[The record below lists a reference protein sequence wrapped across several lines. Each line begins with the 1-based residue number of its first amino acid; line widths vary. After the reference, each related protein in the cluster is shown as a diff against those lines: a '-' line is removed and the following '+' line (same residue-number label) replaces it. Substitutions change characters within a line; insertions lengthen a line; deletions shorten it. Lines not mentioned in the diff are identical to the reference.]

1 MRFGCW
7 FSLEMSN
14 QLQEN
19 IWTEFVFLICF
30 AFFFFFQRG
39 GTTQN
44 LKFSPLNPELDL
56 SEVFSVYG
64 SQQSK
69 VF

>member
-1 MRFGCW
+1 MRLSCW
-7 FSLEMSN
+7 FNLEMSN

-19 IWTEFVFLICF
+19 IWTEFVFPICF
-30 AFFFFFQRG
+30 AFFFFFFLLG

-44 LKFSPLNPELDL
+44 LNSPLNPELDL

-69 VF
+69 IF